1 MILVIGGKN
10 QGKTDFVR
18 ENFGDKRVLNRF
30 HLLVR
35 ERMTE
40 GKAENIINE
49 ALSFDV
55 VISDEIGGGIVPVDR
70 FEREWRE
77 TTGRALC
84 DLARQAD
91 AVYRLCAGIPIRIK

>member
-18 ENFGDKRVLNRF
+18 ENFGGMRVLNGF
-30 HLLVR
+30 HMLAR

-40 GKAENIINE
+40 GKTDELVIE
-49 ALSFDV
+49 AALFDV
-55 VISDEIGGGIVPVDR
+55 VISDEIGCGVVPVDR

-77 TTGRALC
+77 AAGRALC
-84 DLARQAD
+84 ELAKKAE
-91 AVYRLCAGIPIRIK
+91 AVYRVHAGIPMRIK